1 MLLPNFRRRSKF
13 QTIGKRN
20 SPPRRE
26 ADEVEEGGRAIRKI
40 HQPFLLERRKNRER
54 KLGAKDPVGGDNGS
68 LEIGLSISSTSRAGL
83 FLPLSSLELRST
95 PPPHRSFPCSR
106 NNPFSS
112 FPPSLVGK
120 RRREKN
126 NNNNNTF
133 EFSRLKP
140 AFLLC
145 LSDLLPAECWKNY
158 ITIPFPTKLYTRS
171 HCTISVWILSKS
183 KRISCWA
190 VFLFRL
196 PLRSTRSRPLFKKF
210 SGTTRNE
217 TKERRTRHLCS

>member
-1 MLLPNFRRRSKF
+1 M
-13 QTIGKRN
+13 
-20 SPPRRE
+20 
-26 ADEVEEGGRAIRKI
+26 
-40 HQPFLLERRKNRER
+40 
-54 KLGAKDPVGGDNGS
+54 GGDNGS

-95 PPPHRSFPCSR
+95 PSPHRSFPCSR

-112 FPPSLVGK
+112 LPPSLVGK

-171 HCTISVWILSKS
+171 HCTISVWIFFQIEKNLLLGPFPFSSSSSIHKEPS
-183 KRISCWA
+183 IH
-190 VFLFRL
+190 FLKNFREQHE
-196 PLRSTRSRPLFKKF
+196 TRR
-210 SGTTRNE
+210 
-217 TKERRTRHLCS
+217 KERRTRHLCS